1 MYRQADMSQSEKAN
15 LPLVSNIHFVSTIQN
30 IHHFLQILNKVKL
43 SKGGIRKLYLLT
55 GHVRRKKILTLHQP
69 CCIQLQVR
77 YSLIKAFPLRTQAY
91 IVNYIPWIK
100 ENLLTAQNQQEL
112 SMKDYRDT
120 QEACSLIVDLLSQLY
135 QLVCLWLNS
144 LLLEQ
149 VLHVLVVVSMY
160 LLVQY
165 SKRGISEIYCHTP
178 QEFSFRIFIH
188 GCH

>member
-1 MYRQADMSQSEKAN
+1 
-15 LPLVSNIHFVSTIQN
+15 
-30 IHHFLQILNKVKL
+30 
-43 SKGGIRKLYLLT
+43 
-55 GHVRRKKILTLHQP
+55 
-69 CCIQLQVR
+69 
-77 YSLIKAFPLRTQAY
+77 
-91 IVNYIPWIK
+91 
-100 ENLLTAQNQQEL
+100 
-112 SMKDYRDT
+112 MKDYRDT